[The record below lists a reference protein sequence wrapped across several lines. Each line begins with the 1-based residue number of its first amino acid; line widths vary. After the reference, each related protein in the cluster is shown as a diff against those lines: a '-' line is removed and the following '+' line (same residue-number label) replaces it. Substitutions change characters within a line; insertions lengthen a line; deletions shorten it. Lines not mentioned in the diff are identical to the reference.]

1 MKIRDLQQ
9 PINEIDRRGF
19 LKGMGAAAVAGAA
32 GTAMAAPFS
41 HGEFADQMT
50 GKTQGKYS
58 VLRSDNSK
66 ASITIKWPGS
76 NQPGFVIT
84 VPGEVLQLGI
94 RGAGGRI
101 KINDKVEDIYFHP
114 MSDHGAYSSAGV
126 LSDSIARKL
135 LKSNGEVLI
144 QIPVVGKGEPVY
156 KFTVEPDSIVKQ
168 LKDPQPK
175 KPEVK
180 KDADNGPS
188 KTTKTNVSSG
198 YIENIRTMV
207 ANYIEYPSAS
217 RRMEEEGTVTV
228 RVEATDDG
236 TITGTTIVKS
246 SGHSRLDATARVGIG
261 KLIKLPSDTDGQI
274 PTTIDVPI
282 TFKLDMR
289 QANLDRMSGQGNTPS
304 ASYAGR
310 IQARIKPNITFTD
323 EVQGNPKAEVEVRT
337 SSDGTILGR
346 KLLSSSG
353 NRSWDEAVLRAIDR
367 TATLPRDMDGRV
379 PPVIVISFRPKD

>member
-1 MKIRDLQQ
+1 MKIH
-9 PINEIDRRGF
+9 EIDRRGF
-19 LKGMGAAAVAGAA
+19 LRGLGAAAMAGAT
-32 GTAMAAPFS
+32 GSAMAAPFS

-114 MSDHGAYSSAGV
+114 MNDHGAYSSAGV

-144 QIPVVGKGEPVY
+144 QIPVYGKGEPVY

-175 KPEVK
+175 KQEAK
-180 KDADNGPS
+180 KDADPPS
-188 KTTKTNVSSG
+188 KTDVSAG
-198 YIENIRTMV
+198 YIENIRAM
-207 ANYIEYPSAS
+207 AAAYIEYPSAS
-217 RRMEEEGTVTV
+217 KRLEEEGTVTI
-228 RVEATDDG
+228 RAEATADG
-236 TITGTTIVKS
+236 TIFSTTVIKS
-246 SGHSRLDATARVGIG
+246 SGFRRLDETARVGIA
-261 KLIKLPSDTDGQI
+261 KLIKLPSDVDGKI
-274 PTTIDVPI
+274 PMTVDIPI
-282 TFKLDMR
+282 TFKLDAQNIR
-289 QANLDRMSGQGNTPS
+289 QANLDRMSGQSSAPS
-304 ASYAGR
+304 ASYASR
-310 IQARIKPNITFTD
+310 LVARIKPNITFTD
-323 EVQGNPKAEVEVRT
+323 EVVGNPKAEVEVRT

-346 KLLSSSG
+346 RLLSSSG
-353 NRSWDEAVLRAIDR
+353 NNAWDLAVLKAIDK
-367 TATLPRDMDGRV
+367 TAVLPRDTNGSV
-379 PPVIVISFRPKD
+379 PNTIHISFRPKD